1 MPVLSIENWKR
12 NKKYHKKAHKCLFT
26 YILLVVVLAVV
37 LVDAV
42 ALVVPVDV
50 EVLVDKLVASYGVE
64 KRTTRYKDERL
75 HVDNWDHTFH
85 TDYHSNSIFFT
96 SS

>member
-37 LVDAV
+37 
-42 ALVVPVDV
+42 PVDM

>member
-26 YILLVVVLAVV
+26 YILLVVV

>member
-26 YILLVVVLAVV
+26 YILLVVVLAEVP
-37 LVDAV
+37 VDA
-42 ALVVPVDV
+42 VVPVDV